1 MVLQQEKKVEQGHF
15 ERVRITITKKE
26 ELFGIKVFS
35 SLNKCYPGLQPEINP
50 MITYTIIVS
59 AVPNMLTY

>member
-26 ELFGIKVFS
+26 ELFW
-35 SLNKCYPGLQPEINP
+35 Y
-50 MITYTIIVS
+50 
-59 AVPNMLTY
+59 